1 MASPTTSVPQSM
13 KFRFNDENLRDRYTG
28 NVIRRARTILTLLLL
43 LPLIGCGRTLFV
55 SNQDNLTQFDTYDRM
70 RGNYRS
76 MTEPD
81 VFGTPQPALRARLSQ
96 R

>member
-1 MASPTTSVPQSM
+1 M
-13 KFRFNDENLRDRYTG
+13 
-28 NVIRRARTILTLLLL
+28 RRRTQIILTLILLF
-43 LPLIGCGRTLFV
+43 PLTGCGRTLFV
-55 SNQDNLTQFDTYDRM
+55 SDRDNLTQFDTYDRM

-76 MTEPD
+76 LTEPD